1 MKKLLTLLMLL
12 VMTSLGMSAARDWS
26 YDASAYAKQAVVY
39 AAVKTAGGTTL
50 GMNTSPSLDN
60 CRIGAFID
68 GVCRGIADKS
78 VDNDGNIIFTLR
90 IGVSSADA
98 GKAVQFAMEL
108 NYAEYTFG
116 ETISVS
122 GDDETVGG
130 IPSSPMTLTYT
141 PIQTITLPDRID
153 AVMGQT
159 VNLRELITVTPTGAT
174 MPDEL
179 EWDFSNSKEYF
190 DIQNDVLTPKKTNT
204 DGTYLGLA
212 AGSVST
218 STSVFIG
225 QPITKIELN
234 VQMNSTLTVNINDD
248 KTLNTYLND
257 ILVITPNDATE
268 KPVWKPSDT
277 EGITESPDK
286 PNYWIPAK
294 VGNYTMTTTA
304 LNGSSATV
312 NIIVRQP
319 IDGYKIKHQSIT
331 VFVGTTHLEEL
342 ADECYTLEP
351 ENADTGNMYSAAEGE
366 ALALQ
371 GSDGIVAVKAGKGY
385 VKVGHDDL
393 GGYAIV
399 IEINVIEKPTADD
412 FVIAKDPLTIKLADY
427 YLYKYSIDA
436 ELKANVSSEKY
447 SNEIAS
453 MVWSEN
459 VATGT
464 EGILQINNANDI
476 LAKVYGKTTVNATMN
491 TMVAGYDESGAF
503 VAEMPVPTTI
513 SFGLEIVAAVSSIDQ
528 TYTSIQVLKGE
539 EVTQYLPYTYT
550 LKPESVVGGQ
560 DGISYSVSDNEA
572 KALQENDDNT
582 ITAVAVGTAKIY
594 ISHSDIP
601 NSPVALEVTVV
612 EKPEAADFNIQNN
625 PLVIEM
631 AQSELSQRNI
641 NSELVAN
648 ITSSKWGNYLNDKIL
663 PIEVP
668 AQGADAILNIDN
680 TDHVAYAKAFG
691 TTHVDWRMTV
701 SACAIIDGKFLAD
714 NEYPFSIGYDVTIT
728 QGLGSIS
735 IASMTIGSTETG
747 TTLQVVT
754 DPAGFV
760 LDADYIKFDIPYNAS
775 QQPLLVITKA
785 EGTNTWTVTPN
796 AIGKGELGVYYNQL
810 TAKADV
816 SVTQKLELTSGW
828 SWISLFCSTVPDIAK
843 YMPEAQEVRSQTEL
857 TYNDP
862 KLGFFGSLTALDNT
876 TCYKICIKEGSTLNY
891 VAQDVDKYEN
901 SGKEYTF
908 GGQWSWMNNPYAFD
922 HSFTEVAEKG
932 KFAFPVDS
940 RFISKDGGFAVY
952 NGKTWEGTLTTLK
965 AGEGYLVYNA
975 GTADVSAVMVSEGEL
990 DKVSRQGMPRRVRS
1004 YMAEPV
1010 WEYDSK
1016 DFADNMTVIARV
1028 GETLEEGRYAVG
1040 AFVNGECRGEG
1051 EMVGQRFY
1059 ITVHGNRSDKVSFKM
1074 FDTVTGK
1081 YTDVITTIPFGEMA
1095 GSYSLPV
1102 VLATAQPL
1110 GVDDVFGDNGSIDIR
1125 FDGDAIVVNG
1135 VAAEA
1140 VSVYNVAG
1148 QQMPMAGLASGTYI
1162 VKVLTADGVITKKL
1176 IKK

>member
-39 AAVKTAGGTTL
+39 AAVKTADGTAL
-50 GMNTSPSLDN
+50 GMLDN
-60 CRIGAFID
+60 CQIGAFID
-68 GVCRGIADKS
+68 GVCRGTADKN
-78 VDNDGNIIFTLR
+78 VDNDGNIIFTVR

-98 GKAVQFAMEL
+98 GKAVQFAMIL
-108 NYAEYTFG
+108 DYTEYTLG
-116 ETISVS
+116 GTVTVS
-122 GDDETVGG
+122 GDDETIGG
-130 IPSSPMTLTYT
+130 IPSAPMTLTYT
-141 PIQTITLPDRID
+141 PIQTVSLPDRID
-153 AVMGQT
+153 VVMGQT

-179 EWDFSNSKEYF
+179 EWDYLNSQEF
-190 DIQNDVLTPKKTNT
+190 FEVNNDVLTPKKTNT
-204 DGTYLGLA
+204 DGAYLGLR
-212 AGSVST
+212 AGSANAST
-218 STSVFIG
+218 NVYVG

-234 VQMNSTLTVNINDD
+234 VQMSSTLTVNINDD
-248 KTLNTYLND
+248 KTLNQYLKD
-257 ILVITPNDATE
+257 ILILTPSDATE
-268 KPVWKPSDT
+268 EPIWKPSDT

-294 VGNYTMTTTA
+294 VGTYTMTATA

-319 IDGYKIKHQSIT
+319 ITGYNIKHQSIT

-351 ENADTGNMYSAAEGE
+351 ENADNSNMYSAAEGE

-459 VATGT
+459 IATGT

-476 LAKVYGKTTVNATMN
+476 LAKAYGKTTVNATMN
-491 TMVAGYDESGAF
+491 TLVAGFDDNGVF
-503 VAEMPVPTTI
+503 MAEMPVPTSI

-528 TYTSIQVLKGE
+528 TYTSIKVLKGE
-539 EVTQYLPYTYT
+539 DVTQYLPYTYT
-550 LKPESVVGGQ
+550 LKPESVAGGQ
-560 DGISYSVSDNEA
+560 DGISYSVSDNDA
-572 KALQENDDNT
+572 NALRENDDNT

-612 EKPEAADFNIQNN
+612 EKPEAAEFNIQNN

-631 AQSELSQRNI
+631 RQDELSKRNI

-648 ITSSKWGNYLNDKIL
+648 ITSSKWGNYMNDKIL

-668 AQGADAILNIDN
+668 AQGAEAILNIDN
-680 TDHVAYAKAFG
+680 TDHIAQAEAFG

-701 SACAIIDGKFLAD
+701 TACAIIDGNFVVN
-714 NEYPFSIGYDVTIT
+714 NEFPFSIGYDVTIT
-728 QGLGSIS
+728 HGLNSIS
-735 IASMTIGSTETG
+735 VASMTIGSTETG
-747 TTLQVVT
+747 TTLQIVT

-760 LDADYIKFDIPYNAS
+760 LDADYIKFDIPYSTS

-796 AIGKGELGVYYNQL
+796 AIGQGELGVYYNQL

-876 TCYKICIKEGSTLNY
+876 TCYKICVKEGNTLNY
-891 VAQDVDKYEN
+891 VAQDIDKYEN
-901 SGKEYTF
+901 TVKKYTF
-908 GGQWSWMNNPYAFD
+908 GAQWSWMNNPYAFD
-922 HSFTEVAEKG
+922 HNFTEVAEMG

-940 RFISKDGGFAVY
+940 RIISKDGGFAVY

-965 AGEGYLVYNA
+965 AGDGYLVYNA
-975 GTADVSAVMVSEGEL
+975 GTTDVDAVMVSEVEL
-990 DKVSRQGMPRRVRS
+990 TKVSRQGMPRRVRS
-1004 YMAEPV
+1004 YMTEPV

-1059 ITVHGNRSDKVSFKM
+1059 ITVHGNHSDKVSFKM

-1081 YTDVITTIPFGEMA
+1081 YTDVITTIPFAEIA
-1095 GSYSLPV
+1095 GSYSVPV
-1102 VLATAQPL
+1102 TLTTAQPL

-1135 VAAEA
+1135 VVAEA

-1148 QQMPMAGLASGTYI
+1148 QQMPMEGLASGTYI

>member
-39 AAVKTAGGTTL
+39 AAVKTADGTAL
-50 GMNTSPSLDN
+50 GMLDN
-60 CRIGAFID
+60 CQIGAFID
-68 GVCRGIADKS
+68 GVCRGTADKN
-78 VDNDGNIIFTLR
+78 VDNDGNIIFTVR

-98 GKAVQFAMEL
+98 GKAVQFAMIL
-108 NYAEYTFG
+108 DYTEYTLG
-116 ETISVS
+116 GTVTVS
-122 GDDETVGG
+122 GDDETIGG
-130 IPSSPMTLTYT
+130 IPSAPMTLTYT
-141 PIQTITLPDRID
+141 PIQTVSLPDRID
-153 AVMGQT
+153 VVMGQT

-179 EWDFSNSKEYF
+179 EWDYLNSQEF
-190 DIQNDVLTPKKTNT
+190 FEVNNDVLTPKKTNT
-204 DGTYLGLA
+204 DGAYLGLR
-212 AGSVST
+212 AGSANAST
-218 STSVFIG
+218 NVYVG

-234 VQMNSTLTVNINDD
+234 VQMSSTLTVNINDD
-248 KTLNTYLND
+248 KTLNQYLKD
-257 ILVITPNDATE
+257 ILILTPSDATE
-268 KPVWKPSDT
+268 EPIWKPSDT

-294 VGNYTMTTTA
+294 VGTYTMTATA

-319 IDGYKIKHQSIT
+319 ITGYNIKHQSIT

-351 ENADTGNMYSAAEGE
+351 ENADNSNMYSAAEGE

-459 VATGT
+459 IATGT

-476 LAKVYGKTTVNATMN
+476 LAKAYGKTTVNATMN
-491 TMVAGYDESGAF
+491 TLVAGFDDNGVF
-503 VAEMPVPTTI
+503 MAEMPVPTSI

-528 TYTSIQVLKGE
+528 TYTSIKVLKGE
-539 EVTQYLPYTYT
+539 DVTQYLPYTYT
-550 LKPESVVGGQ
+550 LKPESVAGGQ
-560 DGISYSVSDNEA
+560 DGISYSVSDNDA
-572 KALQENDDNT
+572 NALRENDDNT

-612 EKPEAADFNIQNN
+612 EKPEAAEFNIQNN

-631 AQSELSQRNI
+631 RQDELSKRNI

-648 ITSSKWGNYLNDKIL
+648 ITSSKWGNYMNDKIL

-668 AQGADAILNIDN
+668 AQGAEAILNIDN
-680 TDHVAYAKAFG
+680 TDHIAQAEAFG

-701 SACAIIDGKFLAD
+701 TACAIIDGNFVVN
-714 NEYPFSIGYDVTIT
+714 NEFPFSIGYDVTIT
-728 QGLGSIS
+728 HGLNSIS
-735 IASMTIGSTETG
+735 VASMTIGSTETG
-747 TTLQVVT
+747 TTLQIVT

-760 LDADYIKFDIPYNAS
+760 LDADYIKFDIPYSTS

-796 AIGKGELGVYYNQL
+796 AIGQGELGVYYNQL

-876 TCYKICIKEGSTLNY
+876 TCYKICVKEGNTLNY
-891 VAQDVDKYEN
+891 VAQDIDKYEN
-901 SGKEYTF
+901 TVKKYTF
-908 GGQWSWMNNPYAFD
+908 GAQWSWMNNPYAFD
-922 HSFTEVAEKG
+922 HNFTEVAEMG

-940 RFISKDGGFAVY
+940 RIISKDGGFAVY

-965 AGEGYLVYNA
+965 AGDGYLVYNA
-975 GTADVSAVMVSEGEL
+975 GTTDVDAVMVSEVEL
-990 DKVSRQGMPRRVRS
+990 TKVSRQGMPRRVRS
-1004 YMAEPV
+1004 YMTEPV

-1059 ITVHGNRSDKVSFKM
+1059 ITVHGNHSDKVSFRM

-1081 YTDVITTIPFGEMA
+1081 YTDVITTIPFAEIA
-1095 GSYSLPV
+1095 GSYSVPV
-1102 VLATAQPL
+1102 TLTTAQPL

-1135 VAAEA
+1135 VVAEA

-1148 QQMPMAGLASGTYI
+1148 QQMPMEGLASGTYI

>member
-39 AAVKTAGGTTL
+39 AAVKTADGTAL
-50 GMNTSPSLDN
+50 GMLDN
-60 CRIGAFID
+60 CQIGAFID
-68 GVCRGIADKS
+68 GVCRGTADKN
-78 VDNDGNIIFTLR
+78 VDNDGNIIFTVR

-98 GKAVQFAMEL
+98 GKAVQFAMIL
-108 NYAEYTFG
+108 DYTEYTLG
-116 ETISVS
+116 GTVTVS
-122 GDDETVGG
+122 GDDETIGG
-130 IPSSPMTLTYT
+130 IPSAPMTLTYT
-141 PIQTITLPDRID
+141 PIQTVSLPDRID
-153 AVMGQT
+153 VVMGQT

-179 EWDFSNSKEYF
+179 EWDYLNSQEF
-190 DIQNDVLTPKKTNT
+190 FEVNNDVLTPKKTNT
-204 DGTYLGLA
+204 DGAYLGLR
-212 AGSVST
+212 AGSANAST
-218 STSVFIG
+218 NVYVG

-234 VQMNSTLTVNINDD
+234 VQMSSTLTVNINDD
-248 KTLNTYLND
+248 KTLNQYLKD
-257 ILVITPNDATE
+257 ILILTPSDATE
-268 KPVWKPSDT
+268 EPIWKPSDT

-294 VGNYTMTTTA
+294 VGTYTMTATA

-319 IDGYKIKHQSIT
+319 ITGYNIKHQSIT

-351 ENADTGNMYSAAEGE
+351 ENADNSNMYSAAEGE

-459 VATGT
+459 IATGT

-476 LAKVYGKTTVNATMN
+476 LAKAYGKTTVNATMN
-491 TMVAGYDESGAF
+491 TLVAGFDDNGVF
-503 VAEMPVPTTI
+503 MAEMPVPTSI

-528 TYTSIQVLKGE
+528 TYTSIKVLKGE
-539 EVTQYLPYTYT
+539 DVTQYLPYTYT
-550 LKPESVVGGQ
+550 LKPESVAGGQ
-560 DGISYSVSDNEA
+560 DGISYSVSDNDA
-572 KALQENDDNT
+572 NALRENDDNT

-612 EKPEAADFNIQNN
+612 EKPEAAEFNIQNN

-631 AQSELSQRNI
+631 RQDELSKRNI

-648 ITSSKWGNYLNDKIL
+648 ITSSKWGNYMNDKIL

-668 AQGADAILNIDN
+668 AQGAEAILNIDN
-680 TDHVAYAKAFG
+680 TDHIAQAEAFG

-701 SACAIIDGKFLAD
+701 TACAIIDGNFVVN
-714 NEYPFSIGYDVTIT
+714 NEFPFSIGYDVTIT
-728 QGLGSIS
+728 QGLNSIS
-735 IASMTIGSTETG
+735 VASMTIGSTETG
-747 TTLQVVT
+747 TTLQIVT

-760 LDADYIKFDIPYNAS
+760 LDADYIKFDIPYSTS

-796 AIGKGELGVYYNQL
+796 AIGQGELGVYYNQL

-876 TCYKICIKEGSTLNY
+876 TCYKICVKEGNTLNY
-891 VAQDVDKYEN
+891 VAQDIDKYEN
-901 SGKEYTF
+901 TVKKYTF
-908 GGQWSWMNNPYAFD
+908 GAQWSWMNNPYAFD
-922 HSFTEVAEKG
+922 HNFTEVAEMG

-940 RFISKDGGFAVY
+940 RIISKDGGFAVY

-965 AGEGYLVYNA
+965 AGDGYLVYNA
-975 GTADVSAVMVSEGEL
+975 GTTDVDAVMVSEVEL
-990 DKVSRQGMPRRVRS
+990 TKVSRQGMPRRVRS
-1004 YMAEPV
+1004 YMTEPV

-1059 ITVHGNRSDKVSFKM
+1059 ITVHGNHSDKVSFRM

-1081 YTDVITTIPFGEMA
+1081 YTDVITTIPFAEIA
-1095 GSYSLPV
+1095 GSYSVPV
-1102 VLATAQPL
+1102 TLTTAQPL

-1135 VAAEA
+1135 VVAEA

-1148 QQMPMAGLASGTYI
+1148 QQMPMEGLASGTYI

>member
-12 VMTSLGMSAARDWS
+12 MLTSFGMSAARDWS

-39 AAVKTAGGTTL
+39 AAVKTADGTAL
-50 GMNTSPSLDN
+50 GSLDN
-60 CRIGAFID
+60 CQIGAFID
-68 GVCRGIADKS
+68 GVCRGTADKN
-78 VDNDGNIIFTLR
+78 VDNDGNIIFTVR

-98 GKAVQFAMEL
+98 GKAVQFAMIL
-108 NYAEYTFG
+108 DYTEYTLG
-116 ETISVS
+116 GTVTVS

-130 IPSSPMTLTYT
+130 IPSAPMTLTYT
-141 PIQTITLPDRID
+141 PIQTVSLPDRID
-153 AVMGQT
+153 VVMGQT

-179 EWDFSNSKEYF
+179 EWDYLNSQEF
-190 DIQNDVLTPKKTNT
+190 FEVNNDVLTPKKTNT
-204 DGTYLGLA
+204 DGAYLGLR
-212 AGSVST
+212 AGSANAST
-218 STSVFIG
+218 NVYVG

-234 VQMNSTLTVNINDD
+234 VQMSSTLTVNINDD
-248 KTLNTYLND
+248 KTLNQYLKD
-257 ILVITPNDATE
+257 ILILTPSDATE
-268 KPVWKPSDT
+268 EPIWKPSDT

-294 VGNYTMTTTA
+294 VGTYTMTAMA

-319 IDGYKIKHQSIT
+319 ITGYNIKHQSIT

-351 ENADTGNMYSAAEGE
+351 ENADTSNMYSAAEGE
-366 ALALQ
+366 AFALQ

-399 IEINVIEKPTADD
+399 IEINVIEKPKTDD
-412 FVIAKDPLTIKLADY
+412 FVIAKDPLTIKMADY
-427 YLYKYSIDA
+427 DLNKLGIADN
-436 ELKANVSSEKY
+436 LKANVSSEKY

-459 VATGT
+459 VAAGAA
-464 EGILQINNANDI
+464 GILEIFNADDI
-476 LAKVYGKTTVNATMN
+476 LAKAYGKTIVNATMN
-491 TMVAGYDESGAF
+491 TLVAGFDDNGVF
-503 VAEMPVPTTI
+503 MAEMPVPTTI

-528 TYTSIQVLKGE
+528 TYTSIKVLKGE
-539 EVTQYLPYTYT
+539 DVTQYLPYTYT
-550 LKPESVVGGQ
+550 LKPESVAGGQ
-560 DGISYSVSDNEA
+560 DGISYSVSDNDA
-572 KALQENDDNT
+572 NALRENDDNT

-612 EKPEAADFNIQNN
+612 EKPEAAEFNIQNN

-631 AQSELSQRNI
+631 RQDELSKRNI

-648 ITSSKWGNYLNDKIL
+648 ITSSKWGNYMNDLIL

-668 AQGADAILNIDN
+668 AQGANAILNIDN
-680 TDHVAYAKAFG
+680 TDHIAQAEAFG

-701 SACAIIDGKFLAD
+701 TACAFIDGKFIAD
-714 NEYPFSIGYDVTIT
+714 NEYLFSIGYDVTIT
-728 QGLGSIS
+728 QGLNSIS
-735 IASMTIGSTETG
+735 VASMTIGSTETG
-747 TTLQVVT
+747 TTLQIVT

-760 LDADYIKFDIPYNAS
+760 LDADYIKFDIPYNTS

-785 EGTNTWTVTPN
+785 EGTNTWTVAPN
-796 AIGKGELGVYYNQL
+796 AIGQGELAVYYNQL
-810 TAKADV
+810 TAIADV
-816 SVTQKLELTSGW
+816 KVTQKLELASGW
-828 SWISLFCSTVPDIAK
+828 SWISLFGSTVPDIAK

-857 TYNDP
+857 AYNDP
-862 KLGFFGSLTALDNT
+862 KLGFFGSLTTLDNN
-876 TCYKICIKEGSTLNY
+876 TCYKICIKEGSSLNY
-891 VAQDVDKYEN
+891 VAQDIDKYEN
-901 SGKEYTF
+901 TVKKYTF
-908 GGQWSWMNNPYAFD
+908 GAQWSWMNNPYAFD
-922 HSFTEVAEKG
+922 HNFTEVAEMG

-940 RFISKDGGFAVY
+940 RIISKDGGFAVY
-952 NGKTWEGTLTTLK
+952 NGKTCEGTLTTLK

-975 GTADVSAVMVSEGEL
+975 GTTDVDAVMVSEVEL
-990 DKVSRQGMPRRVRS
+990 SKVSRQGMPRRVRS
-1004 YMAEPV
+1004 YMTEPV

-1059 ITVHGNRSDKVSFKM
+1059 ITVHGNHSDKVSFKM

-1081 YTDVITTIPFGEMA
+1081 YTDVITTIPFAEIA
-1095 GSYSLPV
+1095 GSYSVPV
-1102 VLATAQPL
+1102 TLTTAQPL

-1135 VAAEA
+1135 VVAEA

-1148 QQMPMAGLASGTYI
+1148 QQMPMEGLASGTYI